1 MRCARMGASRVS
13 ELLAPERSR
22 SGATTVTVPNSA
34 RRSASTWMPGA
45 STPSS
50 LLTRTCMLIQI
61 EKRVRRPHIGVNRLT
76 VQVYRSG
83 QPDSR
88 KPGRMTAMKRRPSTV
103 HDDDSRLFR
112 EAIGDV
118 RPMTPVEAAPDRPRP
133 EPHPHMRDADEAAV
147 PAESLLFD
155 YDPADLEV
163 GEELSYLRDGYPPKL
178 LKQLK
183 RGQFSIQAEAR
194 HDGIRCVR
202 IIHGK
207 GLRSKAA
214 GPVLKGLT
222 DRLLRR
228 RDDVVAFASA
238 RPMQGG
244 TGAVVVLLKGP

>member
-1 MRCARMGASRVS
+1 MSKPGR
-13 ELLAPERSR
+13 
-22 SGATTVTVPNSA
+22 ATA
-34 RRSASTWMPGA
+34 
-45 STPSS
+45 
-50 LLTRTCMLIQI
+50 
-61 EKRVRRPHIGVNRLT
+61 
-76 VQVYRSG
+76 QVYRSEAR
-83 QPDSR
+83 DS
-88 KPGRMTAMKRRPSTV
+88 PEPARMEFMKRRSPSV

-118 RPMTPVEAAPDRPRP
+118 RPVVAREVEPERPRP
-133 EPHPHMRDADEAAV
+133 APIPFMRDADEAAV
-147 PAESLLFD
+147 AADAMLFD

-183 RGQFSIQAEAR
+183 RGQFSIQADVDLHQMNAAAAQLTISEFLAECHR
-194 HDGIRCVR
+194 DGVRCVR

-222 DRLLRR
+222 DKLLRR

-238 RPMQGG
+238 KPAQGG
-244 TGAVVVLLKGP
+244 TGAVVVLLKA